1 MFQAALTVHDIDAD
15 SAIWTCSTDERSS
28 CRFSEDEEVI
38 ECVCIIIMLQL
49 VWAAHMWELYHR
61 NKQPLGKKYCHLCTT
76 IQPPWCNINT
86 GATVASGKW
95 LGVIKKNCP
104 GQQLFAGCTQLLS
117 PTTLNITLDIV
128 SVSELYIELQY
139 RILCQKN

>member
-38 ECVCIIIMLQL
+38 ECVCIIIMLKL

-61 NKQPLGKKYCHLCTT
+61 NKQPLGK
-76 IQPPWCNINT
+76 NT
-86 GATVASGKW
+86 VTCVQQSSLLGAT
-95 LGVIKKNCP
+95 
-104 GQQLFAGCTQLLS
+104 
-117 PTTLNITLDIV
+117 
-128 SVSELYIELQY
+128 
-139 RILCQKN
+139 